1 MQWYRKHKYGLE
13 PERFKELLVQQD
25 NKCAICRCDFV
36 HIEEEKPAGRRRNRS
51 NINVDHCHKTG
62 KVRGLLCQSC
72 NLKLGWY
79 EKYQDQINSY
89 LMRPGSG
96 VEFSESAH
104 P

>member
-62 KVRGLLCQSC
+62 VVRGLLCAGC
-72 NLKLGWY
+72 NRGLGNY
-79 EKYQDQINSY
+79 ENEKWRASAQAY
-89 LMRPGSG
+89 LEASKQ
-96 VEFSESAH
+96 E
-104 P
+104 